1 MSQCHLNDCCFL
13 EEQDWFVFLNAY
25 WCNLSICML
34 FQNAE
39 WVQIAVMKLFHY
51 GDEQCWINR
60 NNEAECFIEPSVK
73 VFWHQVLLCLQ
84 LCWLAWGG
92 RWLLEKW
99 NSSNTKLER
108 LTQKQANNRFHLQ
121 MLFSTWLKVHQR
133 LLQNYT
139 LALIRIFTLRFVRFT
154 TIKAPNSSA
163 NTIIK
168 VRHH

>member
-13 EEQDWFVFLNAY
+13 EERDWFIFLNAY

-60 NNEAECFIEPSVK
+60 NNVAECFIEPSVK

-84 LCWLAWGG
+84 LWWLAQGW
-92 RWLLEKW
+92 RWLQEKW
-99 NSSNTKLER
+99 NSSNPKLER
-108 LTQKQANNRFHLQ
+108 STQKQANNRFHLIFY
-121 MLFSTWLKVHQR
+121 LTESSPYPTSFTELYIGLEKNFYSEVREVYKYESTKFLSKY
-133 LLQNYT
+133 NY
-139 LALIRIFTLRFVRFT
+139 
-154 TIKAPNSSA
+154 K
-163 NTIIK
+163 K
-168 VRHH
+168 